1 MEENSNTSLILDN
14 AVNELSKLPGIGR
27 KTATRLILHLIKQPQ
42 NEISA
47 LGNAVIRLSNEI
59 KYCKSC
65 HNITDNDYC
74 NICSNQSRDKS
85 VVCIVESIK
94 DVIAI
99 ENTRQFKGIYHV
111 LGGLISPMDGVGPN
125 DLFIETIEK
134 KVELGQ
140 VNEIIFALSTTME
153 GDTTNYYLFKKLN
166 KYNVNFSILARG
178 ISFGDE
184 IEYTDEITL
193 GRSIVNRTPFET
205 AFSR

>member
-134 KVELGQ
+134 KVESGQ

>member
-74 NICSNQSRDKS
+74 NICANSSRDKS
-85 VVCIVESIK
+85 LVCIVESIK

-134 KVELGQ
+134 KVESGQ
-140 VNEIIFALSTTME
+140 VSEIIFALSTTME

-166 KYNVNFSILARG
+166 KYNVNFSVLARG

-184 IEYTDEITL
+184 IEYTDEVTL

>member
-134 KVELGQ
+134 KVESGQ

-153 GDTTNYYLFKKLN
+153 GDTTNY
-166 KYNVNFSILARG
+166 
-178 ISFGDE
+178 
-184 IEYTDEITL
+184 
-193 GRSIVNRTPFET
+193 
-205 AFSR
+205 

>member
-74 NICSNQSRDKS
+74 NICANPSRDKS
-85 VVCIVESIK
+85 LVCIVESIK

-134 KVELGQ
+134 KVESGQ
-140 VNEIIFALSTTME
+140 VSEIIFALSTTME

-166 KYNVNFSILARG
+166 KYNVNFSVLARG

-184 IEYTDEITL
+184 IEYTDEVTL